1 MWCEIVFLRTLV
13 NDVEK
18 NICIIFL
25 ERFLD
30 SSVKKYFSILLPIMS
45 NSLMGGD
52 YFFEGGAMTKK
63 QKKIT
68 SIFVNWFLVSIFL
81 GDLLY
86 FYKEQSSLFSVFY
99 YWLLATQLWLC
110 LYFGNLLI
118 ANFICECRNYMV
130 YSNNVIFVYV

>member
-1 MWCEIVFLRTLV
+1 MWCEIVFSRTLV

-18 NICIIFL
+18 KICIIFL

-52 YFFEGGAMTKK
+52 YFFEGGAMKKK

-68 SIFVNWFLVSIFL
+68 SIFIN
-81 GDLLY
+81 
-86 FYKEQSSLFSVFY
+86 
-99 YWLLATQLWLC
+99 
-110 LYFGNLLI
+110 
-118 ANFICECRNYMV
+118 
-130 YSNNVIFVYV
+130 